1 MELRHL
7 RYFCA
12 VAEEK
17 NMTRA
22 AEKIFMAQPPLTRQ
36 IKQLEEEVGVQ
47 LIQREARGITLTP
60 AGEYFWK
67 QAQLI
72 LEKLA
77 SCVEESR
84 RIDAGKKR
92 IFRIGFVPSIFYG
105 QLPQLVRR
113 LRQQHKVD
121 VELHEMKTGEQIE
134 ALKSGKIDMGFGRVV
149 MPSLEADVTQKLLFS
164 EPILAA
170 LPIHH
175 PLANDDVDMAELA
188 TLPLITYP
196 GGKPPTFANICL
208 DLFASRGLRVRVA
221 QQVNDIGTALG
232 LVSSDMGFTLVPEQ
246 VMRTNRDGVAFVRL
260 KDDGINSPV
269 FLSKRE
275 EPEDDIMAAAML
287 ILDEL
292 VQNRIEGRYP

>member
-36 IKQLEEEVGVQ
+36 INQLEEEVGVQ

-84 RIDAGKKR
+84 RIDAGNKR

-105 QLPQLVRR
+105 QLPHLVRR
-113 LRQQHKVD
+113 LRQHHKVD

-134 ALKSGKIDMGFGRVV
+134 ALKAGKIDMGFGRVV
-149 MPSLEADVTQKLLFS
+149 MPSLEPDVTQKLLFS

-170 LPIHH
+170 LPCQHE
-175 PLANDDVDMAELA
+175 LAQDEVDMAELA
-188 TLPLITYP
+188 ALPLITYP
-196 GGKPPTFANICL
+196 GGKAPTFANICL
-208 DLFASRGLRVRVA
+208 DLFASRGFRMRVA

-232 LVSSDMGFTLVPEQ
+232 LVASDMGFTLVPEQ
-246 VMRTNRDGVAFVRL
+246 VMRMNRDGVAFVRL
-260 KDDGINSPV
+260 KDGGINSPV

-275 EPEDDIMAAAML
+275 EAEDDIMTAAIA
-287 ILDEL
+287 IVDEL
-292 VQNRIEGRYP
+292 VKNRIEGRYP

>member
-196 GGKPPTFANICL
+196 GGKPPTFANISL

-232 LVSSDMGFTLVPEQ
+232 LVASDMGFTLVPEQ
-246 VMRTNRDGVAFVRL
+246 VMRMNRDGVAFVRL

>member
-134 ALKSGKIDMGFGRVV
+134 ALKSGKIDIIR
-149 MPSLEADVTQKLLFS
+149 SISKKLCG
-164 EPILAA
+164 I
-170 LPIHH
+170 
-175 PLANDDVDMAELA
+175 
-188 TLPLITYP
+188 LITYP

-232 LVSSDMGFTLVPEQ
+232 LVASDMGFTLVPEQ
-246 VMRTNRDGVAFVRL
+246 VMRMNRDGVAFVRL

>member
-47 LIQREARGITLTP
+47 LVQREARGISLTP
-60 AGEYFWK
+60 AGEYFWQ

-72 LEKLA
+72 LDKLEA
-77 SCVEESR
+77 TVKESQ

-113 LRQQHKVD
+113 LRQHHFAS

-134 ALKSGKIDMGFGRVV
+134 ALKCGKIDMGFGRVV
-149 MPSLEADVTQKLLFS
+149 MPSLGGDVTQKLLFS

-170 LPIHH
+170 LPCNH
-175 PLANDDVDMAELA
+175 PMAEGAISMNELA
-188 TLPLITYP
+188 QLPLITYP
-196 GGKPPTFANICL
+196 AGNAPTFANICL
-208 DLFASRGLRVRVA
+208 DLFNSRGLRVKVA
-221 QQVNDIGTALG
+221 QQVNDVGTALG
-232 LVSSDMGFTLVPEQ
+232 LVASDMGFTLVPEQ
-246 VMRTNRDGVAFVRL
+246 VMRMNRDGVTFVRL
-260 KDDGINSPV
+260 KGEGITSPV

-275 EPEDDIMAAAML
+275 EPEDEIMTAAME

-292 VQNRIEGRYP
+292 VLNRIEGRYP